1 MALGAAVGAAG
12 TLVGAGGGFLL
23 VPALLLLEP
32 HESPA
37 SITAT
42 SLLVVWANA
51 TSGSLAY
58 ARQRRID
65 YRSGL
70 IFASATLPGAVAG
83 ALAVGWVPRRA
94 FDLLFGSLLLAVGG
108 WLAVR
113 RWSEGIREP
122 PRGRWVMVRQLR
134 DREGNVFRY
143 GYPLWR
149 SVGISAG
156 VGFLS
161 SLLGIGGGIIHVPAM
176 VVALHFPVHV
186 AAATSHFVLASAAGE
201 ATLVHA
207 ARGVLGWN
215 ETLARS
221 ALLAAGA
228 VPGAQAGALLA
239 RRAPGPAIMRGLA
252 LGLVIVGVRLLMLGA
267 G

>member
-1 MALGAAVGAAG
+1 MAG

-32 HESPA
+32 HAAPV

-51 TSGSLAY
+51 TSGSMAY

-70 IFASATLPGAVAG
+70 VFAAATLPGAVAG
-83 ALAVGWVPRRA
+83 ALVVGWVPRRA
-94 FDLLFGSLLLAVGG
+94 FDLLFGVLLVAIGG
-108 WLAVR
+108 WLALR

-122 PRGRWVMVRQLR
+122 PRGRWVVVRQLR

-143 GYPLWR
+143 AYPFWR
-149 SVGISAG
+149 GIGISAA

-161 SLLGIGGGIIHVPAM
+161 SLLGIGGGIMHVPAM
-176 VVALHFPVHV
+176 VVGLHFPVHV
-186 AAATSHFVLASAAGE
+186 AAATSHFVLAFAAGE

-215 ETLARS
+215 ETLARGG
-221 ALLAAGA
+221 LLAAGA

-239 RRAPGPAIMRGLA
+239 RRAPGAAIMRGLA
-252 LGLVIVGVRLLMLGA
+252 LGLILVGVRLLLLGA